1 MKKTSTYELQQRIKR
16 LQDKIVQQTLRIASL
31 ERQLSTTTDK
41 QLLLMNRLIESQEY
55 IEQLEKQLAE

>member
-31 ERQLSTTTDK
+31 ERQLSTATDK